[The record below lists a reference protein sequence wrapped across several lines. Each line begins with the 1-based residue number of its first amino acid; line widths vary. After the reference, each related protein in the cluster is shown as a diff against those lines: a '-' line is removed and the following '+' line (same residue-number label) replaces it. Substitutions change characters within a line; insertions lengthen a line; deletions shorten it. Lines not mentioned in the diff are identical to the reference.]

1 MMLTILVSGPH
12 EPGNDLDGYMGC
24 PICGD
29 ETVGKYLSH
38 SRKMCYLGHRR
49 YLPRN
54 HPYRRQKS
62 AFNGEQELGQARP
75 PLSGEEVLSQQERI
89 RFHSIGTLLNMKY
102 KTKDSEAS
110 RLDMIDMG
118 VRTKL
123 APQKG
128 EKKTYLPPSSFN
140 LSRAEKKKML
150 SSLMNMKLPYGHASN
165 IKNCVSMDELK
176 MFGMKSH
183 DCHILLQQLLPLA
196 IRDVLQRNVRVT
208 IIRLCFFFN
217 ALCSKIVD
225 ASKLDKLQA
234 DVIVTLCELEKIFP
248 ASFFDILIHLTVHLV
263 HEVRLCG
270 PVFYRW
276 MYASERF
283 NKVLKSYVRNRY
295 YPKGCIAESY
305 LGEES
310 IEFCQKFLDE
320 SCTTAGLRKDAGKL
334 SGPLSVVTMKCIEE
348 NERDE
353 AHLHALLNNPEVHPY
368 ILMHKEYLERIHKG
382 KKITAH
388 WLLREHN
395 RLFADWFER
404 KVSSQMKNGE
414 QVSETIRWLA
424 GKPSFSVLTYDDLV
438 PLMVQ
443 DDECVPTQPIPPE
456 NKGMRKCELAV
467 DTIENKVAFGLVF
480 DDEELNKFIHGVPLP
495 PGCARVSVDGPI
507 KGDALIPIP
516 IAGEIETVDQAVG
529 SYVSWPRELII
540 VQNAP
545 PVAKSKRKAKEQN
558 NELQTVQ
565 SVFKNMEIN
574 KNVPQRFRLLY
585 KHATTFMKSTGNS
598 IQIPCDAEVF
608 GVEKMILIL
617 HENVIDLLEFKVIGQ
632 AAISS
637 YMAYL
642 HSVVH
647 ENENL
652 DMFAFCDP
660 GVAFNPDSRFET
672 YLINRMK
679 EGNPDRLFFLPV
691 NKNYHWILILIWA
704 GEILF
709 LNPLPRS
716 YSFPELEKAISRAL
730 IACNIEAGRG
740 NKAPAV
746 KYISGCPKQSGNFEY
761 GYVVMR
767 YMKEIAMDNEMS
779 FLKKW
784 TAAKNRKQICSRAE
798 LDEVRFETLTI

>member
-1 MMLTILVSGPH
+1 MTAELEKT
-12 EPGNDLDGYMGC
+12 
-24 PICGD
+24 
-29 ETVGKYLSH
+29 
-38 SRKMCYLGHRR
+38 
-49 YLPRN
+49 
-54 HPYRRQKS
+54 RQ
-62 AFNGEQELGQARP
+62 E
-75 PLSGEEVLSQQERI
+75 
-89 RFHSIGTLLNMKY
+89 
-102 KTKDSEAS
+102 
-110 RLDMIDMG
+110 
-118 VRTKL
+118 
-123 APQKG
+123 
-128 EKKTYLPPSSFN
+128 
-140 LSRAEKKKML
+140 
-150 SSLMNMKLPYGHASN
+150 
-165 IKNCVSMDELK
+165 MDELK
-176 MFGMKSH
+176 SM
-183 DCHILLQQLLPLA
+183 
-196 IRDVLQRNVRVT
+196 
-208 IIRLCFFFN
+208 
-217 ALCSKIVD
+217 
-225 ASKLDKLQA
+225 
-234 DVIVTLCELEKIFP
+234 
-248 ASFFDILIHLTVHLV
+248 
-263 HEVRLCG
+263 
-270 PVFYRW
+270 
-276 MYASERF
+276 
-283 NKVLKSYVRNRY
+283 
-295 YPKGCIAESY
+295 
-305 LGEES
+305 
-310 IEFCQKFLDE
+310 
-320 SCTTAGLRKDAGKL
+320 LRSNNTSPKL
-334 SGPLSVVTMKCIEE
+334 SEHASCEAKVASPSVVK
-348 NERDE
+348 
-353 AHLHALLNNPEVHPY
+353 
-368 ILMHKEYLERIHKG
+368 
-382 KKITAH
+382 
-388 WLLREHN
+388 
-395 RLFADWFER
+395 
-404 KVSSQMKNGE
+404 
-414 QVSETIRWLA
+414 
-424 GKPSFSVLTYDDLV
+424 DLV

-495 PGCARVSVDGPI
+495 PGCARVPMDGPI

-529 SYVSWPRELII
+529 SYVSCPRELII

-545 PVAKSKRKAKEQN
+545 PVARKAKEQN

-585 KHATTFMKSTGNS
+585 KNATTFMKSTGNS

-660 GVAFNPDSRFET
+660 GVAFNPDNRFET

-679 EGNPDRLFFLPV
+679 GGNPDRLFFLPV

-709 LNPLPRS
+709 LNPFPRS

-730 IACNIEAGRG
+730 IAYNIEAGRG

-767 YMKEIAMDNEMS
+767 YMKEIAMDSEMS

-784 TAAKNRKQICSRAE
+784 TAAKNSKQICSRAE
-798 LDEVRFETLTI
+798 LDEVRFETLTYIESFL